1 MLNIFTWTGSRKQ
14 ILHLKK
20 WSVEKVAL
28 LETQGRKRKW
38 QSGKRNGIVP
48 LYKQNLLSDVPT
60 DETAFIVE
68 SEKGCDIMIDKLHS
82 GRFLHRTVR
91 EKATQ

>member
-1 MLNIFTWTGSRKQ
+1 MLNIFTWTGSRKSD
-14 ILHLKK
+14 ITFKK